1 MKCCWS
7 EISEYVKVR
16 LYDSQNNKVLKCFL
30 SSLLGLLPLLNNH
43 QQNMLHIHSYHGMIS
58 LPCLLMV
65 MAYFLSTLSQINVN
79 LALANLVSRRVLRGP
94 TLFNWDPFLQGSFTL
109 CAFIYYFSYPETLC
123 PSSCLYTHV
132 RCDLPL
138 LYLVVAQPLSFLPY
152 LMTLSLLQEK
162 VIQHSLRRSNFHCSH
177 PRSSLHS

>member
-1 MKCCWS
+1 MYLICYYDQVFSRRSSLKGFISFCLLLTVQYENQKPSTGVYIPFQENLIFSGMKCCWS

-43 QQNMLHIHSYHGMIS
+43 QQNMLHIHSYRGMIS

-94 TLFNWDPFLQGSFTL
+94 TLFN
-109 CAFIYYFSYPETLC
+109 
-123 PSSCLYTHV
+123 
-132 RCDLPL
+132 
-138 LYLVVAQPLSFLPY
+138 
-152 LMTLSLLQEK
+152 
-162 VIQHSLRRSNFHCSH
+162 
-177 PRSSLHS
+177 